1 MAGGARLRWAVG
13 GGQLAVVSRGWGSE
27 KKPLRAAVLWRSGRP
42 AEDAAQTKVGS
53 GHGSA
58 HREAGLRAAGTK
70 HCEFR
75 RPASLVAAEQA
86 ASKKIPIIVTG
97 ILADYIIVTGII
109 IDLTNSIIIAVRRS
123 RRQPPL
129 GWRVAKAGNLQD
141 PAGGTCTRTS
151 THGPG

>member
-1 MAGGARLRWAVG
+1 MRRASVGLALTRRL
-13 GGQLAVVSRGWGSE
+13 
-27 KKPLRAAVLWRSGRP
+27 LRAAVLWRSGRP

-53 GHGSA
+53 RHGSA
-58 HREAGLRAAGTK
+58 HREAGPRAAGTK

-86 ASKKIPIIVTG
+86 TG
-97 ILADYIIVTGII
+97 ILTDYIIVNGILIDYIIATSTIIDLTTGII
-109 IDLTNSIIIAVRRS
+109 IAARRS

-151 THGPG
+151 RHGPG